1 MQNMIVVLNLSWTN
15 YGNWVSNELVFVDT
29 LKTWS
34 NLLELHGEAVREYTH
49 YSFCPRLSLFLDSV
63 FLFRAEDLC
72 DVDWHMSTTRTHSRT
87 HTHTHTHSH
96 THTHTNTHTC
106 SAVDWSESEIQ
117 LLITAVVMTRAHLG
131 GWYAVISSNLNTCN
145 ILVRYCSRSQTRR
158 SQFIHILACRSC
170 GAARHHS
177 GLNWECGLHVNPDA
191 QFELRCWQNYGLNL
205 LWELK

>member
-49 YSFCPRLSLFLDSV
+49 YSFCPRLSLFGFCFPFQSWRLV
-63 FLFRAEDLC
+63 LC
-72 DVDWHMSTTRTHSRT
+72 WLTHEHNT
-87 HTHTHTHSH
+87 HTHTHTH
-96 THTHTNTHTC
+96 TR

-117 LLITAVVMTRAHLG
+117 LLITAVVMTRAHLD

-145 ILVRYCSRSQTRR
+145 ILVRYCSRSQTQR
-158 SQFIHILACRSC
+158 SPFIHILACRSC

-177 GLNWECGLHVNPDA
+177 GLNWEYGLHVNPDA
-191 QFELRCWQNYGLNL
+191 QFELRCWKNYGLNL
-205 LWELK
+205 IWKLK